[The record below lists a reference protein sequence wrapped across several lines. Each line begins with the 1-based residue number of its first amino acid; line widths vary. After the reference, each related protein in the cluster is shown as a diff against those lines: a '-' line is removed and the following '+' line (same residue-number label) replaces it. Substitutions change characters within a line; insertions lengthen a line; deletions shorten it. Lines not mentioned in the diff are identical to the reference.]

1 MKRGMSF
8 LLACTFMLTLGA
20 SLFTGC
26 SSLNEYMQNGEW
38 LYLINEKFGFSYLD
52 EKAYETSV
60 DVENE
65 YYNDVQ
71 IAYGYGVLPEEMTD
85 IKTSAPLTNELCA
98 LTLAGA
104 IYEPNIS
111 EVDIADINKTDY
123 ADAVIT
129 VVNEGIMPLTSG
141 NKFQPG
147 KKIKY
152 EDAVEYLDKA
162 YYSWINH
169 HYDSYVDYTL
179 NANVVDFSGLSTVY
193 SYEKSVE
200 VTDGSLF
207 DDSGNPITHTEMK
220 TEYTVD
226 EVYVENQR
234 KWLSDNDFSYNE
246 DKGIVTL
253 NDISDKGIKEGSI
266 LTIPDTLEYPTGLY
280 LKVENITQDSD
291 GEYKLQVVPAEIE
304 DVFEGNMSFE
314 MSKLIDFSQCV
325 IYDADGNVLSSGKYS
340 DEDSSISSMSYSD
353 MAVTLSMSKDVKIPL
368 PGGLEG
374 KLSAKDGS
382 IILSVAD
389 KNNTSG
395 GGNTGTKETDS
406 TSFSVEFSNMVCNTC
421 EFENFKAFGWDTGI
435 LNPDGYHKLSLSY
448 DTKIKGSLV
457 HKWESDQSRNKNSLG
472 LMLNSAF
479 KEPFKKTSLNNQKI
493 AAIPVYLFPG
503 IAVELDLYM
512 RVTLEGEVSFSFG
525 FSDGSVVFESRHLKP
540 TFSATIGDL
549 SSKSVSGSIKAE
561 LAPQLYLCLS
571 IANVDV
577 IDVGGEV
584 GIGLKLEAKLTEVYD
599 DHTALSDPVQLQ
611 VDAAAACMNIL
622 KNKKDSSATTDVASQ
637 VVEADKTAAESAV
650 TVDEDGQV
658 LFCLDTTVY
667 GILDFTFCSDKSLI
681 GKALAFLKI
690 DKFQIKIWD
699 ENSAKLL
706 TMHFEGGTDTAF
718 GSVNACTLSD
728 RIDGLIEHGDHLEI
742 SPLND
747 VIIEEGKTVML
758 DITMLP
764 HNKHKYYLTSDLKAE
779 VGDDAIAIA
788 SIGPEEDDDSAVDV
802 KWWDAFKK
810 FAKITKD
817 ADKIDKVKITG
828 VKEGSTSVSI
838 HTVDN
843 QYNVSLNIT
852 VVPKEVDINE
862 YMTVSIDTYFL
873 GVTVNDTAKANV
885 VSVPIGKSFDDVIW
899 KIDDTNIARVN
910 SFTGEI
916 TGLSEGNCT
925 VKAFIPGYEDSAV
938 YCLVTVSKDY
948 SAANTVYDSGTSKQ
962 WIKIEGQPVIILES
976 A

>member
-1 MKRGMSF
+1 MKRGISF
-8 LLACTFMLTLGA
+8 LLACTFMLTLGT
-20 SLFTGC
+20 SLLTGC
-26 SSLNEYMQNGEW
+26 SSQNEYMQNGEW
-38 LYLINEKFGFSYLD
+38 LYLINEKFGFSYPD
-52 EKAYETSV
+52 EKTYETSV
-60 DVENE
+60 DIANE

-85 IKTSAPLTNELCA
+85 IETSASLTNELCA

-129 VVNEGIMPLTSG
+129 IVNEGIMPLTSG
-141 NKFQPG
+141 NKFQPS

-152 EDAVEYLDKA
+152 EDAVEYLDRA
-162 YYSWINH
+162 YYSWVNH
-169 HYDSYVDYTL
+169 HYDPYVDYTL
-179 NANVVDFSGLSTVY
+179 NENVVDFSGLSTVY

-200 VTDGSLF
+200 VTDNSSF
-207 DDSGNPITHTEMK
+207 DDSGNPVTHTETN

-234 KWLSDNDFSYNE
+234 KWLSDNDFNYNE

-291 GEYKLQVVPAEIE
+291 GEYELQVVPAEIA
-304 DVFEGNMSFE
+304 DVFEGTVSFE
-314 MSKLIDFSQCV
+314 MSKPIDFSQCV
-325 IYDADGNVLSSGKYS
+325 IYDADGNILSSGKYGN
-340 DEDSSISSMSYSD
+340 ENTSISPMSYSD
-353 MAVTLSMSKDVKIPL
+353 MAATLSMSKDIKIPL

-374 KLSAKDGS
+374 KLLAKDGS
-382 IILSVAD
+382 ITLSVAD

-421 EFENFKAFGWDTGI
+421 EFENYKLFGLDTGV

-457 HKWESDQSRNKNSLG
+457 HKWESDSSQTKNSLG
-472 LMLNSAF
+472 VMLNSSF
-479 KEPFKKTSLNNQKI
+479 TKFSKFFDKKTLNNHLI
-493 AAIPVYLFPG
+493 ATIPVPLLPG
-503 IAVELDLYM
+503 IAAEFDLYM

-561 LAPQLYLCLS
+561 LAPQLYLCFA

-577 IDVGGEV
+577 IDVAGEI
-584 GIGLKLEAKLTEVYD
+584 GIGAKAEAKLTEVYD
-599 DHTALSDPVQLQ
+599 GHTALSDPVQLQ
-611 VDAAAACMNIL
+611 VDAAAACINIL
-622 KNKKDSSATTDVASQ
+622 KDKKDSSVMT
-637 VVEADKTAAESAV
+637 ES
-650 TVDEDGQV
+650 EDSQV
-658 LFCLDTTVY
+658 LFCLDLTAY
-667 GILDFTFCSDKSLI
+667 KILDFTFCSGKSLI
-681 GKALAFLKI
+681 GKALEFFKV
-690 DKFQIKIWD
+690 DKFQYKIWD
-699 ENSAKLL
+699 EKTAKLL
-706 TMHFEGGTDTAF
+706 TMHLEGGTDTAF
-718 GSVNACTLSD
+718 DSVNACTLSD

-747 VIIEEGKTVML
+747 VIVEEGETVML

-779 VGDDAIAIA
+779 VEDDAIAIA
-788 SIGPEEDDDSAVDV
+788 TIGPEKDDDPAVNV

-810 FAKITKD
+810 LIKITKD
-817 ADKIDKVKITG
+817 EDKIEKVKITG

-838 HTVDN
+838 HTIDN
-843 QYNVSLNIT
+843 QYDVSLNIT

-862 YMTVSIDTYFL
+862 YMAVSIDTYFI
-873 GVTVNDTAKANV
+873 GVTVNDTAKVNV
-885 VSVPIGKSFDDVIW
+885 VSVPIGKTFDDVIW
-899 KIDDTNIARVN
+899 KIDDTNIAHVD

-948 SAANTVYDSGTSKQ
+948 LATNTANSSGTSKQ
-962 WIKIEGQPVIILES
+962 WIKIEGQPVIILER

>member
-1 MKRGMSF
+1 MKREISF
-8 LLACTFMLTLGA
+8 LLACTFMLTLGT
-20 SLFTGC
+20 SLLTGC
-26 SSLNEYMQNGEW
+26 SSQNEYMQNGEW
-38 LYLINEKFGFSYLD
+38 LYLINEKFGFSYPD
-52 EKAYETSV
+52 EKTYETSV
-60 DVENE
+60 DIANE

-85 IKTSAPLTNELCA
+85 IETSASLTNELCA

-129 VVNEGIMPLTSG
+129 IVNEGIMPLTSG
-141 NKFQPG
+141 NKFQPS

-152 EDAVEYLDKA
+152 EDAVEYLDRA
-162 YYSWINH
+162 YYSWVNH
-169 HYDSYVDYTL
+169 HYDPYVDYTL
-179 NANVVDFSGLSTVY
+179 NENVVDFSGLSTVY

-200 VTDGSLF
+200 VTDNSSF
-207 DDSGNPITHTEMK
+207 DDSGNPVTHTETN

-234 KWLSDNDFSYNE
+234 KWLSDNDFNYNE

-291 GEYKLQVVPAEIE
+291 GEYELQVVPAEIA
-304 DVFEGNMSFE
+304 DVFEGTVSFE
-314 MSKLIDFSQCV
+314 MSKPIDFSQCV
-325 IYDADGNVLSSGKYS
+325 IYDADGNILSSGKYG
-340 DEDSSISSMSYSD
+340 DENTSISPMSYSD
-353 MAVTLSMSKDVKIPL
+353 MAATLSMSKDIKIPL

-374 KLSAKDGS
+374 KLLAKDGS
-382 IILSVAD
+382 ITLSVAD

-421 EFENFKAFGWDTGI
+421 EFEKFKAFGFDTD
-435 LNPDGYHKLSLSY
+435 LVNPDGYHKLSLSY

-457 HKWESDQSRNKNSLG
+457 HKWESDSSQTKNSLG
-472 LMLNSAF
+472 VMLNSSF
-479 KEPFKKTSLNNQKI
+479 TKFSKFFDKKTLNNHLI
-493 AAIPVYLFPG
+493 ATIPVPLLPG
-503 IAVELDLYM
+503 IAAEFDLYM

-561 LAPQLYLCLS
+561 LAPQLYLCLA

-577 IDVGGEV
+577 IDAGGEV
-584 GIGLKLEAKLTEVYD
+584 GIGLKIEAKLTEVYD

-611 VDAAAACMNIL
+611 VDAAAACINIL
-622 KNKKDSSATTDVASQ
+622 KDKKDSSVMT
-637 VVEADKTAAESAV
+637 ES
-650 TVDEDGQV
+650 EDIQV
-658 LFCLDTTVY
+658 LFCLDLTAY
-667 GILDFTFCSDKSLI
+667 KILDFTFCSDRSLI
-681 GKALAFLKI
+681 GKALGFLKI

-699 ENSAKLL
+699 ENSAKFH
-706 TMHFEGGTDTAF
+706 TMHLEGGTDTAF
-718 GSVNACTLSD
+718 DSVNACTLSD

-747 VIIEEGKTVML
+747 VIVEEGETVML

-779 VGDDAIAIA
+779 VEDDAIAIA
-788 SIGPEEDDDSAVDV
+788 TIGPEKDDDPAVNV

-810 FAKITKD
+810 LIKITKD
-817 ADKIDKVKITG
+817 EDKIEKVKITG

-838 HTVDN
+838 HTIDN
-843 QYNVSLNIT
+843 QYDISLNIT

-862 YMTVSIDTYFL
+862 YMAVSIDTYFI
-873 GVTVNDTAKANV
+873 GVTVNDTAKVNV
-885 VSVPIGKSFDDVIW
+885 VSVPIGKTFDDVIW
-899 KIDDTNIARVN
+899 KIDDTNIAHVD

-948 SAANTVYDSGTSKQ
+948 LATNTANSSYSSKQ
-962 WIKIEGQPVIILES
+962 WIKIEGQPVIILER